1 MTKLRASRIFFES
14 TTILHIKENV
24 GSVRYI
30 SASDLATIFLIP
42 IVPKITKSSKYCKA
56 SSIPS
61 KTQIMTCDGLQSYRL
76 IYLIMKVMKAR
87 FGNKTSYYVIKLILA
102 LIKLI
107 TEI

>member
-1 MTKLRASRIFFES
+1 
-14 TTILHIKENV
+14 
-24 GSVRYI
+24 
-30 SASDLATIFLIP
+30 
-42 IVPKITKSSKYCKA
+42 
-56 SSIPS
+56 
-61 KTQIMTCDGLQSYRL
+61 MTCDGLQSYRL